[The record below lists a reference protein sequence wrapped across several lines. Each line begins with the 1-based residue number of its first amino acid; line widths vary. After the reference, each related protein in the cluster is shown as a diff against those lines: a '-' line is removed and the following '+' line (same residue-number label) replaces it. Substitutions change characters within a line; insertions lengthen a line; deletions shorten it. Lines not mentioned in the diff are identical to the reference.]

1 MKKLAAL
8 LLTVMLTLSFSTV
21 AMASVSPSGNPPTDG
36 GHTSPPTGMDAS
48 VIYLGTTAVMLGG
61 LAVTAAKKLED

>member
-8 LLTVMLTLSFSTV
+8 LLAVMLTLSFSTV
-21 AMASVSPSGNPPTDG
+21 AMASVSPSGNPPTGG